1 MAKWE
6 SVIDNSV
13 REDMAEAR
21 EAVKS
26 VMHAALLC
34 LFIRLCPFGVA
45 SGARIRVVCNHR
57 NTTCVRLQGVKKRH
71 MITLLCDKPPHLPLA
86 FHP

>member
-26 VMHAALLC
+26 V
-34 LFIRLCPFGVA
+34 
-45 SGARIRVVCNHR
+45 IRVVCNHR

>member
-1 MAKWE
+1 MEKWE

-26 VMHAALLC
+26 VMHAALFAC
-34 LFIRLCPFGVA
+34 
-45 SGARIRVVCNHR
+45 S
-57 NTTCVRLQGVKKRH
+57 
-71 MITLLCDKPPHLPLA
+71 
-86 FHP
+86 